1 MHAQLTLSLL
11 PPVRADLADGM
22 VGRNQEALAS
32 LTALLEGRAAECLGS
47 GSSGSGSSGSGF
59 SANRPPWLLLWGE
72 PGCGKSFWLEAWS
85 HAKPT
90 SLLMNPES
98 SQQGL
103 VDYTTRQQD
112 DDRHEVLQGALLADD
127 VDRWPAEL
135 QQALFAHMA
144 AQASLPGHQMRPVVI
159 TSQAPAA
166 RLQTLREDLRT
177 RLGLALSFEL
187 HRLSETDMMSAMRQ
201 QALALGWVASAEQA
215 DFDRL
220 FEYLLTR
227 LPRHLGALKALMK
240 KADEKA
246 LAEKRSLTLP
256 LVRSLMDELF
266 ETLSESTPHV

>member
-11 PPVRADLADGM
+11 PPVRADLSDGM
-22 VGRNQEALAS
+22 VGRNQQALAS
-32 LTALLEGRAAECLGS
+32 LAGLLEERER
-47 GSSGSGSSGSGF
+47 GF
-59 SANRPPWLLLWGE
+59 SASRPPWLLLWGE

-85 HAKPT
+85 HARPDCV
-90 SLLMNPES
+90 LMGPGS
-98 SQQGL
+98 SQQVL
-103 VDYTTRQQD
+103 IDYTARPQHD
-112 DDRHEVLQGALLADD
+112 AGRGALLADN
-127 VDRWPAEL
+127 VDRWPQDL

-144 AQASLPGHQMRPVVI
+144 AQASLPGDQMRPLVM

-166 RLQTLREDLRT
+166 RLTMLREDLRT
-177 RLGLALSFEL
+177 RLGLALSSEL
-187 HRLSETDMMSAMRQ
+187 HRLSETDMMVAMRQ
-201 QALALGWVASAEQA
+201 QAQALGWVASADQT

-266 ETLSESTPHV
+266 ETLSESTPHA

>member
-11 PPVRADLADGM
+11 PPVRADLDDGI
-22 VGRNQEALAS
+22 VGRNQQALQALAE
-32 LTALLEGRAAECLGS
+32 LLEGPS
-47 GSSGSGSSGSGF
+47 GGF

-85 HAKPT
+85 HARPDCV
-90 SLLMNPES
+90 LMGPGTS
-98 SQQGL
+98 SQVL
-103 VDYTTRQQD
+103 ADYSTHPQD
-112 DDRHEVLQGALLADD
+112 ADVKGALLADD
-127 VDRWPAEL
+127 VDRWPEDL

-144 AQASLPGHQMRPVVI
+144 AQAGLSGDQMRPLVM

-166 RLQTLREDLRT
+166 RLTMLREDLRT

-187 HRLSETDMMSAMRQ
+187 HRLSETDMMVAMRQ
-201 QALALGWVASAEQA
+201 QAQALGWVASADQT

-266 ETLSESTPHV
+266 ETLSESTPHA

>member
-22 VGRNQEALAS
+22 VGRNHEALAS
-32 LTALLEGRAAECLGS
+32 LKALLTGRETEFLGCS
-47 GSSGSGSSGSGF
+47 ASDTGF
-59 SANRPPWLLLWGE
+59 SATRPPWLLLWGE

-85 HAKPT
+85 HAKPDG
-90 SLLMNPES
+90 LLMNPQS
-98 SQQGL
+98 SPQTL
-103 VDYTTRQQD
+103 VDDTMHQPNASI
-112 DDRHEVLQGALLADD
+112 QGALLADD
-127 VDRWPAEL
+127 VDRWSENL
-135 QQALFAHMA
+135 QQALFVYMT
-144 AQASLPGHQMRPVVI
+144 AQASLPGHQMRPLVM
-159 TSQAPAA
+159 TSQAPAT
-166 RLQTLREDLRT
+166 RLATLREDLRT

-187 HRLSETDMMSAMRQ
+187 HRLSEADMMVAMRQ
-201 QALALGWVASAEQA
+201 QAQALGWVASAEQA

-266 ETLSESTPHV
+266 ETFSESTPHA

>member
-22 VGRNQEALAS
+22 VGRNQQALQA
-32 LTALLEGRAAECLGS
+32 LTELLEGQS
-47 GSSGSGSSGSGF
+47 SGF

-85 HAKPT
+85 HARPDCVWMGPGST
-90 SLLMNPES
+90 
-98 SQQGL
+98 QQAL
-103 VDYTTRQQD
+103 VNYTADPQPD
-112 DDRHEVLQGALLADD
+112 KVHGSGHGALLADD
-127 VDRWPAEL
+127 VDRWPPDL

-144 AQASLPGHQMRPVVI
+144 AQASLPGDQMRPLVM

-166 RLQTLREDLRT
+166 RLTMLRDDLRT
-177 RLGLALSFEL
+177 RLGLALGFEL
-187 HRLSETDMMSAMRQ
+187 HRLSETDMMLAMRQ
-201 QALALGWVASAEQA
+201 QAQALGWVASADQT

-266 ETLSESTPHV
+266 ETLSESTPHA

>member
-1 MHAQLTLSLL
+1 MQTQLTLSLL

-22 VGRNQEALAS
+22 VGRNEQALTS
-32 LTALLEGRAAECLGS
+32 LADLLEGRAR
-47 GSSGSGSSGSGF
+47 GF

-85 HAKPT
+85 HARPD
-90 SLLMNPES
+90 SVWMGPGSAAQLL
-98 SQQGL
+98 G
-103 VDYTTRQQD
+103 
-112 DDRHEVLQGALLADD
+112 DRPGDGQGALLADD
-127 VDRWPAEL
+127 VDRWPEAL
-135 QQALFAHMA
+135 QQGLFAHMA
-144 AQASLPGHQMRPVVI
+144 AQASLPGDQMRPLVM

-166 RLQTLREDLRT
+166 RLTSLREDLRT

-187 HRLSETDMMSAMRQ
+187 HRLSETDMMVAMRQ
-201 QALALGWVASAEQA
+201 QAQALGWVASADQA

-266 ETLSESTPHV
+266 ETLSESTPHA

>member
-1 MHAQLTLSLL
+1 MQTQLTLSLL

-22 VGRNQEALAS
+22 VGRNQQALAS
-32 LTALLEGRAAECLGS
+32 LADLLEGRAR
-47 GSSGSGSSGSGF
+47 GF

-85 HAKPT
+85 HARPND
-90 SLLMNPES
+90 LLMGPGS
-98 SQQGL
+98 AQQILNDLPSGL
-103 VDYTTRQQD
+103 PSDI
-112 DDRHEVLQGALLADD
+112 QGALLADD
-127 VDRWPAEL
+127 VDRWPEDL

-144 AQASLPGHQMRPVVI
+144 AQASLPGDQMRPLVM

-166 RLQTLREDLRT
+166 RLTALREDLRT

-187 HRLSETDMMSAMRQ
+187 HRLSETDMMVAMRQ
-201 QALALGWVASAEQA
+201 QAQALGWVASADQT

-240 KADEKA
+240 RADEKA

-266 ETLSESTPHV
+266 ETLSESTPHA

>member
-32 LTALLEGRAAECLGS
+32 LAALLERREADFLGAV
-47 GSSGSGSSGSGF
+47 SSDSGF
-59 SANRPPWLLLWGE
+59 SASRPPWLLLWGE

-85 HAKPT
+85 HARPDC
-90 SLLMNPES
+90 LLVNPGS
-98 SQQGL
+98 PQQIL
-103 VDYTTRQQD
+103 VDYTTRQQ
-112 DDRHEVLQGALLADD
+112 QGTPRRALLADD
-127 VDRWPAEL
+127 VDRWPEEM
-135 QQALFAHMA
+135 QQALFAYMA
-144 AQASLPGHQMRPVVI
+144 EQASRRGDEMQPVVM

-166 RLQTLREDLRT
+166 RLSMLREHLRT
-177 RLGLALSFEL
+177 RLGLALSYEL
-187 HRLSETDMMSAMRQ
+187 HRLSEADMMMAMRQ
-201 QALALGWVASAEQA
+201 QAQALGWMASAEQT

-227 LPRHLGALKALMK
+227 LPRHLGSLKALMK

-266 ETLSESTPHV
+266 DTLSEPTTHA

>member
-32 LTALLEGRAAECLGS
+32 LAALLERREADFLGA
-47 GSSGSGSSGSGF
+47 GSSDSGF

-85 HAKPT
+85 HARPDCQLVSPVT
-90 SLLMNPES
+90 SSGHGALTLREA
-98 SQQGL
+98 
-103 VDYTTRQQD
+103 TTHDQD
-112 DDRHEVLQGALLADD
+112 SALLADD
-127 VDRWPAEL
+127 VDRWPEEM
-135 QQALFAHMA
+135 QHALFAYMA
-144 AQASLPGHQMRPVVI
+144 AQAGLPAGQMRPVVM

-166 RLQTLREDLRT
+166 RLTDLREDLRT

-201 QALALGWVASAEQA
+201 QAHALGWVASAEQT

-266 ETLSESTPHV
+266 DTLSEPTTHA